1 MEILKEREKSKLLKG
16 LDLLDRRLELN
27 ESDKRYLVN
36 LQKGYYGEQFF
47 DDTVKKVL
55 DKEAIILNDLFIR
68 NKGISFQIDAMIL
81 VSDTLFVFE
90 IKNFSGKYIR
100 HSDGFSTVRGYE
112 VANPLI
118 QLNRMESFIR
128 QLLNEWHVSIKVEA
142 NLLFVEPTFTLYNAR
157 VEDPIILPNQVESF
171 LESINR
177 KSKLLTK
184 EQYYLANK
192 FIKLHETEVPH
203 ERQLPY
209 YSYEELKKGL
219 SCKACGSFNMLVT
232 QRSCYCKN
240 CFSKC
245 SVEDIIMNNIKE
257 MQFLFPDLNITTT
270 NVSEWCG
277 NPVHFRKVRKIL
289 KDNFIAAGSTS
300 GRVYN

>member
-47 DDTVKKVL
+47 DNTVKKVL

-177 KSKLLTK
+177 KSKLLAR

-219 SCKACGSFNMLVT
+219 SCKTCGSFNMLVT

-240 CFSKC
+240 CFSKY